1 MENMRIATADWPARP
16 GAEQIQQFA
25 GQVEK
30 LSHGQLRI
38 EPVWEANGEE
48 HDDWDQ
54 VVARKVV
61 EGEMEMGMI
70 PARTWDTEGVF
81 VAAPPART
89 DRARN
94 NIRGGT
100 MTMRALTRTF
110 VCLAGVPCLLVLFP
124 GTGQAAQAE
133 VWTIVERN
141 VTTSQS
147 FPDDIC
153 GARAVTETLTNR
165 VQVNHLTANSDGSF
179 HFVDF
184 ETGTLV
190 ADYEDP
196 NIPDQTFRRTNTE
209 VFNLSPGGTF
219 TATETLHQSDGTLS
233 IRSVYH
239 LTVVNGQPV
248 VEKEA
253 GLVRGCP

>member
-1 MENMRIATADWPARP
+1 
-16 GAEQIQQFA
+16 
-25 GQVEK
+25 
-30 LSHGQLRI
+30 
-38 EPVWEANGEE
+38 
-48 HDDWDQ
+48 
-54 VVARKVV
+54 
-61 EGEMEMGMI
+61 
-70 PARTWDTEGVF
+70 
-81 VAAPPART
+81 
-89 DRARN
+89 
-94 NIRGGT
+94 
-100 MTMRALTRTF
+100 MTMRALTRTY

-124 GTGQAAQAE
+124 GTGQAAQPE

-153 GARAVTETLTNR
+153 GPRAVTETLTNR

-233 IRSVYH
+233 IRVVYH